1 MMDGDNFYKN
11 VIQDFKN
18 AVTETRYRRTH
29 RQPVE
34 IPNEPDEDD
43 NYNPEEHMDAVS
55 NELLAAD
62 DVWN

>member
-18 AVTETRYRRTH
+18 AVAETRYRRTN

-34 IPNEPDEDD
+34 IPDEPDEDD
-43 NYNPEEHMDAVS
+43 NYNSEEDIDAIS
-55 NELLAAD
+55 NELLVAD